1 MTSTDTDNAQ
11 KAPAKDR
18 WDLPD
23 VSGLVVGVL
32 GGTGPQ
38 GKGLAYRL
46 ARAGQKVIIGSRA
59 ADRAEAAAGELG
71 HGVEGADNADTARR
85 SDIVIVAVPWD
96 GHGKTL
102 ESLREELA
110 GKLVVDC
117 VNPLGF
123 DKKGA
128 YALKPEEGSA
138 AEQAAA
144 LLPDSRVTAA
154 FHHLSAVLLQN
165 PEIDEID
172 TDVMVLGE
180 VRADV
185 EIVQAL
191 AGRIPG
197 MRGVFAGRLRNAHQ
211 VESLVAN
218 LISVNRR
225 YKAHAGLRVTDVSPI
240 PPMITKITGQH
251 DAEQGVRVLQRVQR
265 EIALRAHRDVAA
277 VQGGARVRVLV
288 QTERDDPAGRRRAGT
303 RPRRGCAANPVQV
316 AQPVT
321 AVTAS
326 DPDEDGADPPVAVAG
341 GGGGHRWRL
350 LDSRARGG
358 DCADRTGRTGRYVP
372 ESPTGSGPPVPFGH
386 ARRTHAADH
395 PPSTSVPATP
405 RKPRD
410 RLRLHRRQ
418 WTPCAIASSAPPR
431 HFAPTVRPSRSAGRG
446 CVRC

>member
-1 MTSTDTDNAQ
+1 MTSTDSAQQPTDAPA
-11 KAPAKDR
+11 KAPAKDP

-59 ADRAEAAAGELG
+59 AERAEAAAEEFG
-71 HGVEGADNADTARR
+71 HGVEGADNAECARR
-85 SDIVIVAVPWD
+85 SDIVIVAVPWE

-144 LLPDSRVTAA
+144 LLPESRVTAA
-154 FHHLSAVLLQN
+154 FHHLSAVLLQD
-165 PEIDEID
+165 PEIEEID

-197 MRGVFAGRLRNAHQ
+197 MRGIFAGRLRNAHQ

-225 YKAHAGLRVTDVSPI
+225 YKAHAGLRVTDV
-240 PPMITKITGQH
+240 
-251 DAEQGVRVLQRVQR
+251 
-265 EIALRAHRDVAA
+265 
-277 VQGGARVRVLV
+277 
-288 QTERDDPAGRRRAGT
+288 
-303 RPRRGCAANPVQV
+303 
-316 AQPVT
+316 
-321 AVTAS
+321 
-326 DPDEDGADPPVAVAG
+326 
-341 GGGGHRWRL
+341 
-350 LDSRARGG
+350 
-358 DCADRTGRTGRYVP
+358 
-372 ESPTGSGPPVPFGH
+372 
-386 ARRTHAADH
+386 
-395 PPSTSVPATP
+395 
-405 RKPRD
+405 
-410 RLRLHRRQ
+410 
-418 WTPCAIASSAPPR
+418 
-431 HFAPTVRPSRSAGRG
+431 
-446 CVRC
+446 

>member
-1 MTSTDTDNAQ
+1 MTSTDSAQ
-11 KAPAKDR
+11 TASQAAETPGAAPAKGAAKDPF
-18 WDLPD
+18 DLPD

-46 ARAGQKVIIGSRA
+46 AKAGQKVIIGSRA
-59 ADRAEAAAGELG
+59 ADRAQAAAEELG
-71 HGVEGADNADTARR
+71 YGVEGADNAETARR

-154 FHHLSAVLLQN
+154 FHHLSAVLLQD
-165 PEIDEID
+165 PAIEEID

-180 VRADV
+180 ERADV

-191 AGRIPG
+191 ANRIPG
-197 MRGVFAGRLRNAHQ
+197 MRGIFSGRLRNAHQ

-225 YKAHAGLRVTDVSPI
+225 YKAHAGLRLTDV
-240 PPMITKITGQH
+240 
-251 DAEQGVRVLQRVQR
+251 
-265 EIALRAHRDVAA
+265 
-277 VQGGARVRVLV
+277 
-288 QTERDDPAGRRRAGT
+288 
-303 RPRRGCAANPVQV
+303 
-316 AQPVT
+316 
-321 AVTAS
+321 
-326 DPDEDGADPPVAVAG
+326 
-341 GGGGHRWRL
+341 
-350 LDSRARGG
+350 
-358 DCADRTGRTGRYVP
+358 
-372 ESPTGSGPPVPFGH
+372 
-386 ARRTHAADH
+386 
-395 PPSTSVPATP
+395 
-405 RKPRD
+405 
-410 RLRLHRRQ
+410 
-418 WTPCAIASSAPPR
+418 
-431 HFAPTVRPSRSAGRG
+431 
-446 CVRC
+446 

>member
-1 MTSTDTDNAQ
+1 MTSTDQSSAAGAQ
-11 KAPAKDR
+11 KAPAKDP

-23 VSGLVVGVL
+23 VSALVVGVL

-46 ARAGQKVIIGSRA
+46 AKAGQQVIIGSRA
-59 ADRAEAAAGELG
+59 ADRARSAAEELG
-71 HGVEGADNADTARR
+71 HGVEGADNAECARR

-144 LLPDSRVTAA
+144 LLPGSRVTAA
-154 FHHLSAVLLQN
+154 FHHLSAVLLQD
-165 PEIDEID
+165 PEVDEID

-180 VRADV
+180 ERADV

-197 MRGVFAGRLRNAHQ
+197 MRGIFSGRLRNAHQ

-225 YKAHAGLRVTDVSPI
+225 YKAHAGLRLTDV
-240 PPMITKITGQH
+240 
-251 DAEQGVRVLQRVQR
+251 
-265 EIALRAHRDVAA
+265 
-277 VQGGARVRVLV
+277 
-288 QTERDDPAGRRRAGT
+288 
-303 RPRRGCAANPVQV
+303 
-316 AQPVT
+316 
-321 AVTAS
+321 
-326 DPDEDGADPPVAVAG
+326 
-341 GGGGHRWRL
+341 
-350 LDSRARGG
+350 
-358 DCADRTGRTGRYVP
+358 
-372 ESPTGSGPPVPFGH
+372 
-386 ARRTHAADH
+386 
-395 PPSTSVPATP
+395 
-405 RKPRD
+405 
-410 RLRLHRRQ
+410 
-418 WTPCAIASSAPPR
+418 
-431 HFAPTVRPSRSAGRG
+431 
-446 CVRC
+446 

>member
-1 MTSTDTDNAQ
+1 MTSTDSAAQ
-11 KAPAKDR
+11 TPATASGTAPAKAPAKDP

-46 ARAGQKVIIGSRA
+46 AKAGQKVIIGSRA
-59 ADRAEAAAGELG
+59 ADRAQAAADELG
-71 HGVEGADNADTARR
+71 HGVEGADNAETARR
-85 SDIVIVAVPWD
+85 SDVVIVAVPWD

-144 LLPDSRVTAA
+144 LLPDSRVAAA
-154 FHHLSAVLLQN
+154 FHHLSAVLLMDR
-165 PEIDEID
+165 EIAEID

-180 VRADV
+180 ERADV

-225 YKAHAGLRVTDVSPI
+225 YKAHAGLRVTDV
-240 PPMITKITGQH
+240 
-251 DAEQGVRVLQRVQR
+251 
-265 EIALRAHRDVAA
+265 
-277 VQGGARVRVLV
+277 
-288 QTERDDPAGRRRAGT
+288 
-303 RPRRGCAANPVQV
+303 
-316 AQPVT
+316 
-321 AVTAS
+321 
-326 DPDEDGADPPVAVAG
+326 
-341 GGGGHRWRL
+341 
-350 LDSRARGG
+350 
-358 DCADRTGRTGRYVP
+358 
-372 ESPTGSGPPVPFGH
+372 
-386 ARRTHAADH
+386 
-395 PPSTSVPATP
+395 
-405 RKPRD
+405 
-410 RLRLHRRQ
+410 
-418 WTPCAIASSAPPR
+418 
-431 HFAPTVRPSRSAGRG
+431 
-446 CVRC
+446 

>member
-1 MTSTDTDNAQ
+1 MTSTDSAAQ
-11 KAPAKDR
+11 KPAKAPAKDP

-59 ADRAEAAAGELG
+59 AERAQSAAEELG
-71 HGVEGADNADTARR
+71 YGVEGADNAECARR
-85 SDIVIVAVPWD
+85 SDIVIVAVPWE

-102 ESLREELA
+102 ESLRAELS

-154 FHHLSAVLLQN
+154 FHHLSAVLLED
-165 PEIDEID
+165 PEVEEID

-180 VRADV
+180 ERADV

-197 MRGVFAGRLRNAHQ
+197 MRGIFAGRLRNAHQ

-225 YKAHAGLRVTDVSPI
+225 YKAHAGLRITDV
-240 PPMITKITGQH
+240 
-251 DAEQGVRVLQRVQR
+251 
-265 EIALRAHRDVAA
+265 
-277 VQGGARVRVLV
+277 
-288 QTERDDPAGRRRAGT
+288 
-303 RPRRGCAANPVQV
+303 
-316 AQPVT
+316 
-321 AVTAS
+321 
-326 DPDEDGADPPVAVAG
+326 
-341 GGGGHRWRL
+341 
-350 LDSRARGG
+350 
-358 DCADRTGRTGRYVP
+358 
-372 ESPTGSGPPVPFGH
+372 
-386 ARRTHAADH
+386 
-395 PPSTSVPATP
+395 
-405 RKPRD
+405 
-410 RLRLHRRQ
+410 
-418 WTPCAIASSAPPR
+418 
-431 HFAPTVRPSRSAGRG
+431 
-446 CVRC
+446 